1 MPGKFLSLLAI
12 VLLFAILS
20 CKKDEIVPADC
31 IELES
36 GLTNSNTGQVKTV
49 ITKFI
54 NSLPSQVYTEEN
66 LNRLVSAIGE
76 QCSVSVTMLCYDC
89 IKTLPSQTEIYISY
103 AGTTNPVNKTIDI
116 TYTENNK
123 MKFSNM
129 HD

>member
-36 GLTNSNTGQVKTV
+36 GLTNSNIGQVKTV

-89 IKTLPSQTEIYISY
+89 IKTLPSQTEIHISY
-103 AGTTNPVNKTIDI
+103 AG
-116 TYTENNK
+116 
-123 MKFSNM
+123 
-129 HD
+129 HDQPG